1 MPASELHLQT
11 SDVLLGKPNQRH
23 IVRTTVSCTQATTR
37 KHQCTACTHA
47 RNEKL
52 KFRKTR
58 ARLEGDDKTQRRA
71 KAHAHPASA
80 SPSLVFP
87 QPRPAAA
94 AAHRRR
100 HEFDWHTTHGE
111 HRRKCGGRTR
121 QPRSPLTRCLGE
133 MPTALACRRRA
144 ALSRGARHLHSA
156 SQQFHL
162 VFSFQSFQLSIQ
174 QSFRLSIFLV
184 SHCHVLL

>member
-1 MPASELHLQT
+1 MPELHLQT

-37 KHQCTACTHA
+37 KQQFSACTHA
-47 RNEKL
+47 AECSGGPQ
-52 KFRKTR
+52 RKAKIQENAGTTGGR
-58 ARLEGDDKTQRRA
+58 RQNAAASESAR
-71 KAHAHPASA
+71 
-80 SPSLVFP
+80 SPSLRLPQPRVP

-94 AAHRRR
+94 LKAHR
-100 HEFDWHTTHGE
+100 E

-144 ALSRGARHLHSA
+144 ALSRGAQHFTQPPR
-156 SQQFHL
+156 QFLL

-174 QSFRLSIFLV
+174 ISG
-184 SHCHVLL
+184 CHQHLQQKH